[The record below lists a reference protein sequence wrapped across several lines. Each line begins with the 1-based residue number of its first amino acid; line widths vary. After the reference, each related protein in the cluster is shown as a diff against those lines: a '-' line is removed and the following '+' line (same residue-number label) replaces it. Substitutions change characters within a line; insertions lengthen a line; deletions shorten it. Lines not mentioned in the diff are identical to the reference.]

1 MKKISFEVE
10 ESGFYGAYWENKNK
24 SNSALIAMLGDDP
37 SDYLAKTCVKWLHK
51 NGVNVMTMSP
61 AKKDYGHHNY
71 PLERIEKAIEVLK
84 KYGNTKIG
92 IVGASTT
99 GMLALV
105 AASYFSDITLTV
117 AMTPSDFVWQGFM
130 QGDKDGCKEWPIEGE
145 STLSWHGKPLDYM
158 PFVYKHPD
166 YWKVIEQETKGTGN
180 MLCSRKLFDDSEK
193 AYNLTEKEMI
203 KVENICGKLYLIG
216 ADDDTL
222 WNTGK
227 YIRRMDERLKKTP
240 HKCDYELLVYKYG
253 THFVF
258 PETLIKL
265 LVPGFSKF
273 VMKFIFKSAK
283 EHADECRQTRI
294 DIDLKLRKVMR
305 EWNNM

>member
-10 ESGFYGAYWENKNK
+10 ESGFYGAYWKNKNK

-71 PLERIEKAIEVLK
+71 PPERIEKAIEVLK

-130 QGDKDGCKEWPIEGE
+130 VWCRSSYCGGDRGNKRRIIKLGEIYSGCK
-145 STLSWHGKPLDYM
+145 
-158 PFVYKHPD
+158 
-166 YWKVIEQETKGTGN
+166 
-180 MLCSRKLFDDSEK
+180 
-193 AYNLTEKEMI
+193 
-203 KVENICGKLYLIG
+203 
-216 ADDDTL
+216 
-222 WNTGK
+222 
-227 YIRRMDERLKKTP
+227 
-240 HKCDYELLVYKYG
+240 
-253 THFVF
+253 
-258 PETLIKL
+258 
-265 LVPGFSKF
+265 
-273 VMKFIFKSAK
+273 
-283 EHADECRQTRI
+283 TR
-294 DIDLKLRKVMR
+294 
-305 EWNNM
+305 

>member
-24 SNSALIAMLGDDP
+24 SNSALIAILGDDP

-130 QGDKDGCKEWPIEGE
+130 VWCRSSHCGGDRGNKRRIIKLGEIYSGCK
-145 STLSWHGKPLDYM
+145 
-158 PFVYKHPD
+158 
-166 YWKVIEQETKGTGN
+166 
-180 MLCSRKLFDDSEK
+180 
-193 AYNLTEKEMI
+193 
-203 KVENICGKLYLIG
+203 
-216 ADDDTL
+216 
-222 WNTGK
+222 
-227 YIRRMDERLKKTP
+227 
-240 HKCDYELLVYKYG
+240 
-253 THFVF
+253 
-258 PETLIKL
+258 
-265 LVPGFSKF
+265 
-273 VMKFIFKSAK
+273 
-283 EHADECRQTRI
+283 TR
-294 DIDLKLRKVMR
+294 
-305 EWNNM
+305 

>member
-10 ESGFYGAYWENKNK
+10 ESGFYGAYWKNKNK

-130 QGDKDGCKEWPIEGE
+130 QGNKDGCKEWPIEGE

-203 KVENICGKLYLIG
+203 KVENICGKLCLIG

-227 YIRRMDERLKKTP
+227 YIRRMDERLK
-240 HKCDYELLVYKYG
+240 
-253 THFVF
+253 
-258 PETLIKL
+258 
-265 LVPGFSKF
+265 
-273 VMKFIFKSAK
+273 
-283 EHADECRQTRI
+283 
-294 DIDLKLRKVMR
+294 
-305 EWNNM
+305 

>member
-1 MKKISFEVE
+1 
-10 ESGFYGAYWENKNK
+10 
-24 SNSALIAMLGDDP
+24 
-37 SDYLAKTCVKWLHK
+37 
-51 NGVNVMTMSP
+51 
-61 AKKDYGHHNY
+61 
-71 PLERIEKAIEVLK
+71 
-84 KYGNTKIG
+84 
-92 IVGASTT
+92 
-99 GMLALV
+99 MLALV

-130 QGDKDGCKEWPIEGE
+130 QGNKDGCKEWPIEGE

-193 AYNLTEKEMI
+193 AYYLTEKEMI
-203 KVENICGKLYLIG
+203 KVENICGKLCLIG

-240 HKCDYELLVYKYG
+240 HKCDYEVLVYKYG

-283 EHADECRQTRI
+283 EHAGECRQTRI

>member
-1 MKKISFEVE
+1 M
-10 ESGFYGAYWENKNK
+10 
-24 SNSALIAMLGDDP
+24 
-37 SDYLAKTCVKWLHK
+37 
-51 NGVNVMTMSP
+51 
-61 AKKDYGHHNY
+61 
-71 PLERIEKAIEVLK
+71 
-84 KYGNTKIG
+84 
-92 IVGASTT
+92 
-99 GMLALV
+99 

-130 QGDKDGCKEWPIEGE
+130 QGNKDGCKEWPIEGE

-203 KVENICGKLYLIG
+203 KVENICGKLCLIG

-240 HKCDYELLVYKYG
+240 HKCDYEVLVYKYG

-294 DIDLKLRKVMR
+294 DINLKLRKVMR

>member
-1 MKKISFEVE
+1 
-10 ESGFYGAYWENKNK
+10 
-24 SNSALIAMLGDDP
+24 
-37 SDYLAKTCVKWLHK
+37 
-51 NGVNVMTMSP
+51 
-61 AKKDYGHHNY
+61 
-71 PLERIEKAIEVLK
+71 
-84 KYGNTKIG
+84 
-92 IVGASTT
+92 
-99 GMLALV
+99 MLALV
-105 AASYFSDITLTV
+105 AASYFS
-117 AMTPSDFVWQGFM
+117 
-130 QGDKDGCKEWPIEGE
+130 
-145 STLSWHGKPLDYM
+145 
-158 PFVYKHPD
+158 
-166 YWKVIEQETKGTGN
+166 
-180 MLCSRKLFDDSEK
+180 DDSEK

-203 KVENICGKLYLIG
+203 KVENICGKLCLIG

-240 HKCDYELLVYKYG
+240 HKCDYEVLVYKYG

-294 DIDLKLRKVMR
+294 DIDLKLRKVMG

>member
-1 MKKISFEVE
+1 
-10 ESGFYGAYWENKNK
+10 
-24 SNSALIAMLGDDP
+24 
-37 SDYLAKTCVKWLHK
+37 
-51 NGVNVMTMSP
+51 
-61 AKKDYGHHNY
+61 
-71 PLERIEKAIEVLK
+71 
-84 KYGNTKIG
+84 
-92 IVGASTT
+92 
-99 GMLALV
+99 
-105 AASYFSDITLTV
+105 
-117 AMTPSDFVWQGFM
+117 
-130 QGDKDGCKEWPIEGE
+130 
-145 STLSWHGKPLDYM
+145 
-158 PFVYKHPD
+158 
-166 YWKVIEQETKGTGN
+166 
-180 MLCSRKLFDDSEK
+180 
-193 AYNLTEKEMI
+193 MI
-203 KVENICGKLYLIG
+203 KVENICGKLCLIG

-240 HKCDYELLVYKYG
+240 HKCDYEVLVYKYG

-305 EWNNM
+305 E

>member
-1 MKKISFEVE
+1 M
-10 ESGFYGAYWENKNK
+10 
-24 SNSALIAMLGDDP
+24 
-37 SDYLAKTCVKWLHK
+37 
-51 NGVNVMTMSP
+51 
-61 AKKDYGHHNY
+61 
-71 PLERIEKAIEVLK
+71 
-84 KYGNTKIG
+84 
-92 IVGASTT
+92 
-99 GMLALV
+99 
-105 AASYFSDITLTV
+105 
-117 AMTPSDFVWQGFM
+117 
-130 QGDKDGCKEWPIEGE
+130 PIEGE

-193 AYNLTEKEMI
+193 AYNLTEREMI
-203 KVENICGKLYLIG
+203 KVENICGKLCLIG

-240 HKCDYELLVYKYG
+240 HKCDYEVLVYRYG

-273 VMKFIFKSAK
+273 VMKFILNQLKSMPMNVG
-283 EHADECRQTRI
+283 RQELI
-294 DIDLKLRKVMR
+294 LI
-305 EWNNM
+305 

>member
-1 MKKISFEVE
+1 
-10 ESGFYGAYWENKNK
+10 
-24 SNSALIAMLGDDP
+24 
-37 SDYLAKTCVKWLHK
+37 
-51 NGVNVMTMSP
+51 
-61 AKKDYGHHNY
+61 
-71 PLERIEKAIEVLK
+71 
-84 KYGNTKIG
+84 
-92 IVGASTT
+92 
-99 GMLALV
+99 
-105 AASYFSDITLTV
+105 
-117 AMTPSDFVWQGFM
+117 M
-130 QGDKDGCKEWPIEGE
+130 QGNKDGCKEWPIEGE

-203 KVENICGKLYLIG
+203 KVENICGKLCLIG

-240 HKCDYELLVYKYG
+240 HKCDYEVLVYKYG

-265 LVPGFSKF
+265 LVSGFSKF